1 MASILF
7 LEIAQIAANW
17 ALLSK
22 VKNANS
28 AQIANVKPC
37 HHSLYTDTE
46 ETQDFLREETRQQ
59 SSLPW

>member
-17 ALLSK
+17 ALSK

-46 ETQDFLREETRQQ
+46 ETQDFL
-59 SSLPW
+59 